1 MTRQAKRGAAITT
14 WEGDTDPGK
23 CVFCFQREGAQTHT
37 FTAWDDDA
45 GKTAMNV
52 VAHHDCLVSWV
63 EAMGLELKLDLL
75 YTWNDETKK
84 SERVLRVGSA

>member
-1 MTRQAKRGAAITT
+1 
-14 WEGDTDPGK
+14 
-23 CVFCFQREGAQTHT
+23 
-37 FTAWDDDA
+37 
-45 GKTAMNV
+45 
-52 VAHHDCLVSWV
+52 VSWV